1 MIKTKSRLFN
11 ISSNNTSLNGSFKSK
26 LLLQLPDISFHNEII
41 ETIYISI
48 QHAEIPASW
57 YNVNYT
63 NSNIIINN
71 IIYQIPVGNYNA
83 TNLITALNVLLPT
96 YTITYSS
103 ISNRYTFSNSTIF
116 TLNNK
121 STSKYIIGLGYSD
134 STAIFNSSTGL
145 YTLTLPYNVNF
156 VSIARVNIK

>member
-26 LLLQLPDISFHNEII
+26 LLLQLPDLTFHNEII

-57 YNVNYT
+57 YNINYT
-63 NSNIIINN
+63 NSYIIINN
-71 IIYQIPVGNYNA
+71 ITYQIPVGNYNA
-83 TNLITALNVLLPT
+83 NNLITALNVLFPT

-103 ISNRYTFSNSTIF
+103 ITNRYTFSNSTVGVQFCSVLAGCAKTIV
-116 TLNNK
+116 LAKN
-121 STSKYIIGLGYSD
+121 SPVVRVSKV
-134 STAIFNSSTGL
+134 FM
-145 YTLTLPYNVNF
+145 F
-156 VSIARVNIK
+156 F